1 MGALVGFMK
10 VLAIPLALLNI
21 LGGIVSGIWL
31 AVLGEWGAIG
41 WGILALAVSGIALS
55 LVLMPSALLAVPAAH
70 FGEKGNLF
78 AMYILAF
85 LSNLY
90 VIAVVT
96 VWCVAV
102 LYFFAKRA
110 DANSIIPM
118 LIWSYGVATGPWAW
132 MAQKEQQ
139 GGGGFASVVYAF
151 FSQVGYMVMV
161 LAVLLARV
169 TLIDVIVLF
178 SVVMFIGLVIQFKAL
193 LELQRE
199 MRNAG
204 S

>member
-1 MGALVGFMK
+1 MGALVGLMK

-21 LGGIVSGIWL
+21 LGGIISGIWL
-31 AVLGEWGAIG
+31 AILGEWGAIG
-41 WGILALAVSGIALS
+41 WGILALTVSGIALS

-70 FGEKGNLF
+70 FSEKGNLF

-96 VWCVAV
+96 VWCVGV

-110 DANSIIPM
+110 DASSFIPM

-139 GGGGFASVVYAF
+139 GGGGFASIVSSF
-151 FSQVGYMVMV
+151 FSQVGYIVMV
-161 LAVLLARV
+161 LAVLLVRM
-169 TLIDVIVLF
+169 TLIDVIILF
-178 SVVMFIGLVIQFKAL
+178 SVVMFIGLVIQFKAS
-193 LELQRE
+193 LELQKE
-199 MRNAG
+199 MRSVG

>member
-1 MGALVGFMK
+1 MSAIIGLMK
-10 VLAIPLALLNI
+10 VLAIPLGLLNI

-31 AVLGEWGAIG
+31 AILGEWGTLG
-41 WGILALAVSGIALS
+41 WGLLAFVVSGIALK
-55 LVLMPSALLAVPAAH
+55 LVLMPSTLLVIPAVH

-85 LSNLY
+85 LSYLY

-110 DANSIIPM
+110 DASSIIPM

-132 MAQKEQQ
+132 MAQKDRQ
-139 GGGGFASVVYAF
+139 GGRVSASVICVF
-151 FSQVGYMVMV
+151 FSQVGYVIMI
-161 LAVLLARV
+161 LAILLTHM
-169 TLIDVIVLF
+169 TLINVIILF
-178 SVVMFIGLVIQFKAL
+178 LVVMFIGLVVQFKAYL
-193 LELQRE
+193 AVLR
-199 MRNAG
+199 AT
-204 S
+204 

>member
-10 VLAIPLALLNI
+10 VLAIPLMLLNV

-31 AVLGEWGAIG
+31 AILGEWGAIG
-41 WGILALAVSGIALS
+41 WGILAFTVSGIALG

-70 FGEKGNLF
+70 FGEKGKLF

-110 DANSIIPM
+110 DASSIIPM

-139 GGGGFASVVYAF
+139 GGSGFASVVSAF
-151 FSQVGYMVMV
+151 FSQVGYIVMV

-169 TLIDVIVLF
+169 TLIDVIILF
-178 SVVMFIGLVIQFKAL
+178 AIVMFIGLIIQFKAS
-193 LELQRE
+193 LEIQRE
-199 MRNAG
+199 MRSVG
-204 S
+204 F